1 MTDKKVPLGISII
14 TILMYIGAII
24 DIAMGIFM
32 VLDKNS
38 LSDASAFTDSVFL
51 YYGIALIVVGII
63 IGLMAMGLH
72 SASNGVRLVIAVI
85 MGIKVLAGAYALIFI
100 SGIRLEGFVT
110 ALVAGIILYYLYGD
124 EDSKAFF
131 S

>member
-38 LSDASAFTDSVFL
+38 LSEMSEFSDSLFL